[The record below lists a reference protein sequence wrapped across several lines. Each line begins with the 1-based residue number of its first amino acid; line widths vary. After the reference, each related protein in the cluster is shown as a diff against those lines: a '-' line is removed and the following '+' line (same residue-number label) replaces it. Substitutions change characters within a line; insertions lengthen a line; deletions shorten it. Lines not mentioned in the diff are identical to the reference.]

1 MIDGGRAASADNLG
15 VLMPGH
21 GILRLKPAGRLERR
35 SQQFPTPDLF
45 STEDGPRRFSI
56 AIVPLTARAQQRAM
70 LVIGS
75 APKT

>member
-15 VLMPGH
+15 VLMPEH

-45 STEDGPRRFSI
+45 STEAVRDVSPSQSCPSRH
-56 AIVPLTARAQQRAM
+56 ARSSEQCW
-70 LVIGS
+70 
-75 APKT
+75 